1 MEAKGEVQS
10 EICKIGFGSWQ
21 IGGEANFA
29 GRVNGW
35 GPVDDEE
42 SIRAV
47 VYALENGIN
56 FFDTAVAYGNGKSEE
71 ILGKAFRLVPNQQ
84 PIICTKFGSYINEQG
99 AAVQDFGETHLRK
112 NIEESLKRLQKE
124 HIDILLLHNPPTDFD
139 WASFDASPYERCVEE
154 GLIGT
159 YGVSCRNL
167 NAAMRVL
174 EAGFGSVIEA
184 IYNPLDRRAADEVLP
199 LAKQKK
205 VQFIARVPLC
215 SGFLTPR
222 SLQTKQSVFAS
233 TDIRSTFPEEQ
244 SQWLTDSARQLR
256 FLDQEEGGISV
267 SALRFQLANPHVTV
281 AIPGMRK
288 VAYVKDALKAL
299 ELGGLAPALLDRIQK
314 TIPLTFYKWR

>member
-1 MEAKGEVQS
+1 MKGKTKSQ
-10 EICKIGFGSWQ
+10 ICKIGFGSWQ

-35 GPVDDEE
+35 GPVDDEA
-42 SIRAV
+42 SIKAV

-56 FFDTAVAYGNGKSEE
+56 FFDTAVAYGNGKSEQV
-71 ILGKAFRLVPNQQ
+71 LGQAFRLVPDKT

-99 AAVQDFGETHLRK
+99 VAVQDFGEAHLRRS
-112 NIEESLKRLQKE
+112 IEGSLQRLQKDKL
-124 HIDILLLHNPPTDFD
+124 DILLLHNPPNDFD
-139 WASFDASPYERCVEE
+139 WHSFDITPYERCVAE
-154 GLIGT
+154 GLIDA
-159 YGVSCRNL
+159 YGVSCRSLQGAIN
-167 NAAMRVL
+167 VL

-184 IYNPLDRRAADEVLP
+184 IYNPLDRRAADEALP
-199 LAKQKK
+199 IAHQKQ

-222 SLQTKQSVFAS
+222 ILRSPKTTFPS
-233 TDIRSTFPEEQ
+233 TDIRSTFNTEQ
-244 SQWLTDSARQLR
+244 TDWLIESAKQLD

-267 SALRFQLANPHVTV
+267 SALRFQLANPFVTV

-288 VAYVKDALKAL
+288 EAYVRDALKAL
-299 ELGGLAPALLDRIQK
+299 ELGTLPTHLLDRIQQ